1 MNDHNEAISNTPY
14 DDAFRTLV
22 TKGGNLI
29 IPFIN
34 EMFRGERPVKMN
46 ASIVHE
52 ANEQFLNLEKG
63 KQDKYQTDSMI
74 TIDGELYHIE
84 CQTRDDGTILVRI
97 AKYYWLEAMRNSRVE
112 GDTIHIPLPYSG
124 ILYLRK
130 TPQTPEKMFVHYYDN
145 YGNDLKYPVKVINLA
160 DYTLDEL
167 IEKNLTFLLPFYL
180 FNLEDNLK
188 DYNKEASREK
198 IITFYDELFQYLNK
212 LREQEKLNVYQYS
225 LITDM
230 LRKVTDN
237 LAQSNERARK
247 ELDEFMGGKIL
258 EFNNERLLNEGG
270 IKDLLSLVHDGLLNA
285 DVAADRA
292 AKEYGISKEDFKKRL
307 DSYQPND
314 ELMQG

>member
-1 MNDHNEAISNTPY
+1 M
-14 DDAFRTLV
+14 
-22 TKGGNLI
+22 
-29 IPFIN
+29 
-34 EMFRGERPVKMN
+34 
-46 ASIVHE
+46 
-52 ANEQFLNLEKG
+52 
-63 KQDKYQTDSMI
+63 
-74 TIDGELYHIE
+74 
-84 CQTRDDGTILVRI
+84 RI
-97 AKYYWLEAMRNSRVE
+97 AKYDWLEAMRNSRVE

-130 TPQTPEKMFVHYYDN
+130 THQTPEKMFVHYYDN

-180 FNLEDNLK
+180 FNLEDDLK

-198 IITFYDELFQYLNK
+198 IITSYDELFQYLNK

-258 EFNNERLLNEGG
+258 EFKNERLLNEGG